1 MTLRLPIG
9 VSLALNVALGAL
21 FLWLGRPRP
30 LPAPPIPPRRP
41 LALTRQTNAPP
52 SPGPIAVANASP
64 VPFHWSQ
71 LESDDYHQYR
81 SNLLAVGC
89 PPATVAD
96 IVRADLNQLFAHRRH
111 ELAAPYQTRFWELAA
126 PPPRKEEVETLNDQ
140 LRELGK
146 ERQAVLKAVLGPDAE
161 EGEFLHD
168 ESPNFEET
176 DELAFLPEEKRSA
189 VKALEAR
196 YNERRG
202 QIYRD
207 VQDVVARNAA
217 LAQLRG
223 EQRQE
228 LAQLL
233 TPAEQ
238 EAWLFHRSPTAEL
251 VNRQLRGFTPTEAEF
266 RRLYAA
272 QEAIDLQQEQHFA
285 ETLKQTEES
294 RRQAREEALRTALG
308 EARYAEYQR
317 ETDGKYKDLRA
328 VAGQYQLAEAAI
340 QQAYDL
346 TRQAEQQA
354 ETLQQAE
361 FDSPALRKEAFQQ
374 LRRAT
379 ELSLQGVL
387 GEKAYTVYSHEQ
399 RGWLD
404 GLLRAK

>member
-30 LPAPPIPPRRP
+30 MPAPPIPPRRT
-41 LALTRQTNAPP
+41 LAAVHQTNAPAL
-52 SPGPIAVANASP
+52 SGPIAVANASP

-111 ELAAPYQTRFWELAA
+111 ELAAPYQARFWELAA

-146 ERQAVLKAVLGPDAE
+146 ERKAVLKAVLGRDAE

-168 ESPNFEET
+168 ESPEFEET
-176 DELAFLPEEKRSA
+176 EELAFLPEEKRAA
-189 VKALEAR
+189 VKALEER

-202 QIYRD
+202 QIHRD
-207 VQDVVARNAA
+207 VRDVTARNTA
-217 LAQLRG
+217 LAQLRS

-251 VNRQLRGFTPTEAEF
+251 VNRQLRGFTPTVAEF
-266 RRLYAA
+266 RRLYSA

-308 EARYAEYQR
+308 ETRYAEYQR

-328 VAGQYQLAEAAI
+328 LATQYQLAEPAI

-354 ETLQQAE
+354 NALRQAG
-361 FDSPALRKEAFQQ
+361 FASPAERTTALQE

-387 GEKAYTVYSHEQ
+387 GEQAYTVYSHEQ